1 MASFIK
7 QQDEAKE
14 RFKKWED
21 ERWQRNMEIEEERR
35 RDNKAHDIQLFQM
48 LGDMLG
54 GAGQRHGSQSYF
66 DY

>member
-21 ERWQRNMEIEEERR
+21 ERWQRNMEIEEIEEVIDTQRNCR
-35 RDNKAHDIQLFQM
+35 LVHKALVKTFRTCTAKILVNA
-48 LGDMLG
+48 LTK
-54 GAGQRHGSQSYF
+54 
-66 DY
+66 